1 MLHEGG
7 RGAEGGPALGESEGS
22 VVKYAHVVV
31 EGSIGVG
38 KTTLATALAR
48 HWGARAVLEKP
59 EHNPF
64 LEDFY
69 AHGAGRDNPFALQ
82 TQLSF
87 LFQRVEQMRELS
99 QAGVFE
105 AGVVSDFLFAKD
117 SLFAMLNL
125 GDEDL
130 ALYRQI
136 YRREQQRVAEPDLVI
151 WLQAEPD
158 VLMNRIRAR
167 GRPMEQGGA
176 LGAGIDEDYLEGLNE
191 AYRQFFTSYR
201 GAPVLAVN
209 VEAFHPAE
217 RPNDWRRL
225 LDAMA
230 GFEGSFAYLD
240 PADLDDGSLSVSF
253 NSPA

>member
-1 MLHEGG
+1 MLM
-7 RGAEGGPALGESEGS
+7 RFS
-22 VVKYAHVVV
+22 HVVV
-31 EGSIGVG
+31 EGPIGVG

-48 HWGARAVLEKP
+48 HWGARAVLERP

-64 LEDFY
+64 LERFY
-69 AHGAGRDNPFALQ
+69 AHGAGRDNPYALQ

-87 LFQRVEQMRELS
+87 LFQRVEQMRDLG

-105 AGVVSDFLFAKD
+105 TGVVSDFLFAKD

-125 GDEDL
+125 GDDDL

-136 YRREQQRVAEPDLVI
+136 YRREQQRLPEPDLVI

-158 VLMNRIRAR
+158 VLLNRIRTR

-176 LGAGIDEDYLEGLNE
+176 PGAGIGEDYLERLNE

-217 RPNDWRRL
+217 RPVDWQRL
-225 LDAMA
+225 LDAIA
-230 GFEGSFAYLD
+230 GFEGPFAYLD
-240 PADLDDGSLSVSF
+240 PADLGDGSLSASF
-253 NSPA
+253 GPAARQPQ